1 MTDSQKR
8 LEQILLEH
16 IENEVSAVKETN
28 NVPETAL
35 VLIELWKISSENQTF

>member
-1 MTDSQKR
+1 MTDSQKK
-8 LEQILLEH
+8 LEQMLLEH

-28 NVPETAL
+28 NVPEAAL